1 MNLEFVRKQIPVTSR
16 RAYFD
21 NAGTGPPTIMVLNA
35 LNEFITD
42 WKEYGENWEE
52 WLPIIIDSRRLF
64 GKLIGAET
72 DEIANIPNVTTALVA
87 LSSSIKYK
95 KDGNIVISSL
105 NFPTNIYNWHLQ
117 QSHGRAH
124 EVRLLKPNSNG
135 IIPLEDWEKAID
147 DKTSLV
153 SVDYVSWMNGCRE
166 KIPEIAKIAH
176 EHNSFAIADAFHG
189 LGVFPINAKDDGVDA
204 LVCGTYKWLQAPHGT
219 AFLYT
224 HHDRIKE
231 LDPNYTG
238 WHGVQDSVITRYT
251 KEQDMFGTP
260 FDIEKTVPADSATRF
275 EWGTWGVMSVIGA
288 RAALE
293 WALKDDMRNRYHHVL
308 KMTGRLIEGL
318 KQKGR
323 QILSPL
329 QTDRR
334 SGILVFEDPD
344 PASTYNKL
352 KSENIVVA
360 SRVKSIRA
368 SPHYYNSEDEIDRLL
383 MAL

>member
-1 MNLEFVRKQIPVTSR
+1 
-16 RAYFD
+16 
-21 NAGTGPPTIMVLNA
+21 
-35 LNEFITD
+35 
-42 WKEYGENWEE
+42 
-52 WLPIIIDSRRLF
+52 
-64 GKLIGAET
+64 
-72 DEIANIPNVTTALVA
+72 
-87 LSSSIKYK
+87 
-95 KDGNIVISSL
+95 
-105 NFPTNIYNWHLQ
+105 
-117 QSHGRAH
+117 
-124 EVRLLKPNSNG
+124 
-135 IIPLEDWEKAID
+135 
-147 DKTSLV
+147 
-153 SVDYVSWMNGCRE
+153 MNGCRE

-176 EHNSFAIADAFHG
+176 EHNSFVIADAFHG

-204 LVCGTYKWLQAPHGT
+204 LACGTYKWLQAPHGT
-219 AFLYT
+219 AYLYT
-224 HHDRIKE
+224 HHDRIRE

-238 WHGVQDSVITRYT
+238 WHGVQDSVVSRFT
-251 KEQDMFGTP
+251 KGQDMFGTP
-260 FDIEKTVPADSATRF
+260 FDIEKTIPADSAARF

-308 KMTGRLIEGL
+308 KITGRLIEGL
-318 KQKGR
+318 KKKGR
-323 QILSPL
+323 QILSPQ

-334 SGILVFEDPD
+334 SGIVVFEDPG